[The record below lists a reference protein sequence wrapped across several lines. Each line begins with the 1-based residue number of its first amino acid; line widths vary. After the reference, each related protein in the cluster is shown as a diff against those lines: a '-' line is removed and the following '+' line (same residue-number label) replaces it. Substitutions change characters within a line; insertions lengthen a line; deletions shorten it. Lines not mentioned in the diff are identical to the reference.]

1 MASQVQ
7 TALPDYAHSTTTLET
22 VPSYNAANTTAA
34 FPAAKPC
41 SLTVKNL
48 DRRRDPILF
57 VDAAAN
63 DRVVF
68 EFVQLDYADSAAD
81 AELRHKL
88 VEEAS
93 DIYAS
98 PVKLVVAADKT
109 VPYAVRKHVAS
120 STYEIIQL
128 DSHAGFGACT
138 KIATK
143 GIFKSKYHLERA
155 AAAETSQSDDVYL
168 KGSLKALNVSL
179 RRNVDGNK
187 ATLIELIKGVH
198 ATVAHFDSGV
208 TQLGASLSV
217 PYLVA
222 ALFAAIDT
230 HREHY
235 LTFTTDEKLDELQA
249 RVKPSTWDSLFL
261 QAGQTSKKQ
270 EKFAQQLESERK
282 RDYNEAVHNKSAYP
296 NGIIPANRSGSHS
309 RSRSRAASRDASRT
323 ASPAP
328 ANAALP
334 PVDDTESSADQQR
347 GRR

>member
-1 MASQVQ
+1 M
-7 TALPDYAHSTTTLET
+7 
-22 VPSYNAANTTAA
+22 
-34 FPAAKPC
+34 
-41 SLTVKNL
+41 
-48 DRRRDPILF
+48 
-57 VDAAAN
+57 
-63 DRVVF
+63 
-68 EFVQLDYADSAAD
+68 
-81 AELRHKL
+81 
-88 VEEAS
+88 
-93 DIYAS
+93 
-98 PVKLVVAADKT
+98 
-109 VPYAVRKHVAS
+109 
-120 STYEIIQL
+120 
-128 DSHAGFGACT
+128 
-138 KIATK
+138 
-143 GIFKSKYHLERA
+143 
-155 AAAETSQSDDVYL
+155 
-168 KGSLKALNVSL
+168 
-179 RRNVDGNK
+179 DGNK

-296 NGIIPANRSGSHS
+296 NGIIPANSPDPT
-309 RSRSRAASRDASRT
+309 RARDPGRLLGTPRAPL
-323 ASPAP
+323 APHPATP
-328 ANAALP
+328 RCHP
-334 PVDDTESSADQQR
+334 STMPRSSADQQR